1 MTRWD
6 TGSDASDA
14 SATAP
19 AADLRSRTSAS
30 NSSFNAPWKEAWNAS
45 IAEGEPE
52 PGGTGC
58 EGDGMAPRQCLR
70 GESTR
75 PQILSRAKLL
85 LDFFFLVFWLRFG
98 TSEMKLRSKPQQ
110 PRMPPSAMAPKPKP
124 SPDNPARGRIA
135 TAADQPDAQASVS
148 NSAFVRAPSYS
159 PADLAGFRDFALVM
173 RDAIGEKGSF
183 TELKPTQAAT
193 RGCLGTLKSLH
204 RRGPV
209 KFNEELC
216 MAAAYGGLLKVL
228 QWLLENGC
236 PVDEAVDD
244 DSTPLYLA
252 AQNGHGAVVRALIQA
267 GADINKADDDGAT
280 PLFMA
285 AQQGHEAVVRAL
297 IKAGADVDKEMNDG
311 APPLRMAAK
320 NDHKAV
326 VRELIKAGADVEKAN
341 YDGWTPLFIATQ
353 KGYLAVVRLL
363 VDAGTDINKTR
374 DGGATPLFMAAQQGH
389 ETVVRALIKAGAD
402 VNLAM
407 DNGAT
412 PLCIAASN
420 GHEAL
425 LRELL
430 KAGADI
436 DKAMNAGEIPL
447 YMAAQWGREAVVQAL
462 NEAGA
467 DINKAVD
474 DSSTPLQRA
483 TRRWCGC

>member
-1 MTRWD
+1 VTRWD

-85 LDFFFLVFWLRFG
+85 LDLFFLVFWLRFG

-236 PVDEAVDD
+236 PLDETALHGV
-244 DSTPLYLA
+244 TPLYMA
-252 AQNGHGAVVRALIQA
+252 AQQNYKAVARALIKAGADLNKASIDGWTPLCIAAYCGHETVLRALIEAGADVNKAMNGGETPLYMAAQFGHEVEVRALIKA
-267 GADINKADDDGAT
+267 GADISKVKYNGTT

-285 AQQGHEAVVRAL
+285 AQRNHKAVVRAL
-297 IKAGADVDKEMNDG
+297 IKAGADINKASKDG
-311 APPLRMAAK
+311 GL
-320 NDHKAV
+320 
-326 VRELIKAGADVEKAN
+326 
-341 YDGWTPLFIATQ
+341 TPLWI
-353 KGYLAVVRLL
+353 
-363 VDAGTDINKTR
+363 
-374 DGGATPLFMAAQQGH
+374 AAQSGH
-389 ETVVRALIKAGAD
+389 EELVRALIKATAEINAATDRGATPLFVAAQNGHQVVVRALIEAGTD
-402 VNLAM
+402 VSKAAV
-407 DNGAT
+407 NGAT
-412 PLCIAASN
+412 PLSVAIIPPVLRIARGNHA
-420 GHEAL
+420 
-425 LRELL
+425 
-430 KAGADI
+430 
-436 DKAMNAGEIPL
+436 
-447 YMAAQWGREAVVQAL
+447 AVVTL
-462 NEAGA
+462 LVGAGVA
-467 DINKAVD
+467 
-474 DSSTPLQRA
+474 
-483 TRRWCGC
+483 